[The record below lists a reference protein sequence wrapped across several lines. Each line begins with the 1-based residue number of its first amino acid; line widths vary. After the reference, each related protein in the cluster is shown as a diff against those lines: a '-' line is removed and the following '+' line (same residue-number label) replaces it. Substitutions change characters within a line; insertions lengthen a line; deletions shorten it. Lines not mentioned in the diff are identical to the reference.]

1 MYWNYPQK
9 IKMGNLCR
17 VCCMVCFKYT
27 NYSYTLADSIIRKME
42 SKLKDII
49 LKEVKWGLRSW
60 SISLNRDVYKHYKLS
75 MISKLHRILE
85 DLSFPVLASG
95 GYIED
100 HLAENIS
107 QVLVRGL
114 FDSEYFSTISESYEC
129 LDIPTSSIFFKC
141 PNVIV
146 SDVVLAEFK
155 DFLTKVVNKD
165 SVSEDDKLINISLET
180 EDKAYHQVF
189 DQRIEVKLL
198 ETLNNLSYDILSKII
213 SDVNTRYRNLENREQ
228 NILRENTNFSSI

>member
-1 MYWNYPQK
+1 
-9 IKMGNLCR
+9 MGNLCC

-42 SKLKDII
+42 SKLRDII
-49 LKEVKWGLRSW
+49 MKDVKWSLRSW
-60 SISLNRDVYKHYKLS
+60 SLSLDRDVYKQFKLS
-75 MISKLHRILE
+75 MISRLYRILKN
-85 DLSFPVLASG
+85 LSFPVLASSG
-95 GYIED
+95 FIED

-129 LDIPTSSIFFKC
+129 LDIPTSSIFFRC
-141 PNVIV
+141 PKVSV
-146 SDVVLAEFK
+146 SDPVLAEFK
-155 DFLTKVVNKD
+155 DYLTKVVNGD
-165 SVSEDDKLINISLET
+165 SVSEIDKFVNEDLST

-198 ETLNNLSYDILSKII
+198 ETLNNLDNETLSMII
-213 SDVNTRYRNLENREQ
+213 GNVNTRYRDLENREK

>member
-1 MYWNYPQK
+1 
-9 IKMGNLCR
+9 
-17 VCCMVCFKYT
+17 MVCFKYT

-49 LKEVKWGLRSW
+49 MKEVKWGLRSW
-60 SISLNRDVYKHYKLS
+60 SLSLDRDVYKQYKLS
-75 MISKLHRILE
+75 MISKLYRILK
-85 DLSFPVLASG
+85 DLSFPVLASS

-129 LDIPTSSIFFKC
+129 LDIPTSSIFFRC
-141 PNVIV
+141 PKVSV
-146 SDVVLAEFK
+146 SDPVLAEFK
-155 DFLTKVVNKD
+155 DSLTKVVNGD
-165 SVSEDDKLINISLET
+165 SVSENDKFINIDLST

-198 ETLNNLSYDILSKII
+198 ENLNNLDNETLSMII
-213 SDVNTRYRNLENREQ
+213 GNVNTRYRDLENREK
-228 NILRENTNFSSI
+228 NILRENTNLSSI

>member
-1 MYWNYPQK
+1 
-9 IKMGNLCR
+9 MGNLCC

-42 SKLKDII
+42 SKLSDII

-60 SISLNRDVYKHYKLS
+60 SISLNRDVYKQYKLS
-75 MISKLHRILE
+75 MISKLHRIFK
-85 DLSFPVLASG
+85 DLSFPVLASS

-129 LDIPTSSIFFKC
+129 LDIPTSSIFFRC
-141 PNVIV
+141 PKVSV
-146 SDVVLAEFK
+146 SDPVLAEFK
-155 DFLTKVVNKD
+155 DYLTKVVNGD
-165 SVSEDDKLINISLET
+165 SVSENDKFINIDLST

-198 ETLNNLSYDILSKII
+198 ETLNNLDVGTLSMII
-213 SDVNTRYRNLENREQ
+213 GNVNTRYRDLENREK
-228 NILRENTNFSSI
+228 NILRENTNFSRI

>member
-1 MYWNYPQK
+1 
-9 IKMGNLCR
+9 
-17 VCCMVCFKYT
+17 MVCFKYT

-42 SKLKDII
+42 SKLGDII
-49 LKEVKWGLRSW
+49 LKDVKWGLRSW
-60 SISLNRDVYKHYKLS
+60 SLSLNSDVYKQYKLS
-75 MISKLHRILE
+75 MISKLHRILK
-85 DLSFPVLASG
+85 DLSFPVLASS

-129 LDIPTSSIFFKC
+129 LDIPTSSIFFRC
-141 PNVIV
+141 PKVSV
-146 SDVVLAEFK
+146 SDPVLAEFK
-155 DFLTKVVNKD
+155 DYLTKVVNGD
-165 SVSEDDKLINISLET
+165 SVSENDKFINIDLST

-198 ETLNNLSYDILSKII
+198 ETLNNLDVGTLSMII
-213 SDVNTRYRNLENREQ
+213 GNVNTRYRDLENREK
-228 NILRENTNFSSI
+228 NILRENTNFSRI

>member
-1 MYWNYPQK
+1 
-9 IKMGNLCR
+9 MGNLCC

-42 SKLKDII
+42 SKLGEII
-49 LKEVKWGLRSW
+49 MKETKWGLRSW
-60 SISLNRDVYKHYKLS
+60 SISLNRDVYKQYKLS
-75 MISKLHRILE
+75 MISKLHRIFK

-95 GYIED
+95 GFIED

-129 LDIPTSSIFFKC
+129 LDIPTSSIFFRC
-141 PNVIV
+141 PKVIV
-146 SDVVLAEFK
+146 SDPVLVEFK
-155 DFLTKVVNKD
+155 DSLTKVVNGD
-165 SVSEDDKLINISLET
+165 SVSENDKFINIDLST

-198 ETLNNLSYDILSKII
+198 ETLNNLSNETLSMII
-213 SDVNTRYRNLENREQ
+213 SNVNTRYRDLENREK
-228 NILRENTNFSSI
+228 NILRENTNFSRI

>member
-1 MYWNYPQK
+1 
-9 IKMGNLCR
+9 MGNLCC

-49 LKEVKWGLRSW
+49 MKEVKWGLRSW
-60 SISLNRDVYKHYKLS
+60 SLSLDRDVYKQYKLS
-75 MISKLHRILE
+75 MISKLYRILK
-85 DLSFPVLASG
+85 DLSFPVLASS

-129 LDIPTSSIFFKC
+129 LDIPTSSIFFRC
-141 PNVIV
+141 PKVSV
-146 SDVVLAEFK
+146 SDPVLAEFK
-155 DFLTKVVNKD
+155 DSLTKVVNGD
-165 SVSEDDKLINISLET
+165 SVSENDKFINIDLST

-198 ETLNNLSYDILSKII
+198 ETLNNLDNETLSMII
-213 SDVNTRYRNLENREQ
+213 GNVNTRYRDLENREK

>member
-1 MYWNYPQK
+1 
-9 IKMGNLCR
+9 MGNLCC

-42 SKLKDII
+42 SKLRDII

-60 SISLNRDVYKHYKLS
+60 SISLERDIYNQFKLS
-75 MISKLHRILE
+75 MISKLHRILK

-95 GYIED
+95 GFIED

-129 LDIPTSSIFFKC
+129 LDIPTSSIFFRC
-141 PNVIV
+141 PKVSV
-146 SDVVLAEFK
+146 SDPVLAEFK
-155 DFLTKVVNKD
+155 DSLTKVVNGD
-165 SVSEDDKLINISLET
+165 SVSENDKFINIDFST

-198 ETLNNLSYDILSKII
+198 ETLNNLGNETLSKII
-213 SDVNTRYRNLENREQ
+213 SDVNSRYRDLENREK

>member
-1 MYWNYPQK
+1 
-9 IKMGNLCR
+9 MGNLCC

-42 SKLKDII
+42 SKLGDII
-49 LKEVKWGLRSW
+49 LKDVKWGLRSW
-60 SISLNRDVYKHYKLS
+60 SLSLNSDVYKQYKLS
-75 MISKLHRILE
+75 MISKLHRILK
-85 DLSFPVLASG
+85 DLSFPVLASS

-129 LDIPTSSIFFKC
+129 LDIPTSSIFFRC
-141 PNVIV
+141 PKVSV
-146 SDVVLAEFK
+146 SDPVLAEFK
-155 DFLTKVVNKD
+155 DYLTKVVNGD
-165 SVSEDDKLINISLET
+165 SVSENDKFINIDLST

-198 ETLNNLSYDILSKII
+198 ETLNNLDVGTLSMII
-213 SDVNTRYRNLENREQ
+213 GNVNTRYRDLENREK
-228 NILRENTNFSSI
+228 NILRENTNFSRI

>member
-1 MYWNYPQK
+1 
-9 IKMGNLCR
+9 MGNLCC

-27 NYSYTLADSIIRKME
+27 FYSSSLTDSIIRKMN
-42 SKLKDII
+42 SKMKDII
-49 LKEVKWGLRSW
+49 MKEVKWSLRSW
-60 SISLNRDVYKHYKLS
+60 SINLERDIYNQFKLS
-75 MISKLHRILE
+75 IASKLYGILK

-114 FDSEYFSTISESYEC
+114 FDSNYFSTISESYEC
-129 LDIPTSSIFFKC
+129 LDIPTSSLFFKC
-141 PNVIV
+141 PNVEV
-146 SDVVLAEFK
+146 DSDVLGEFK
-155 DFLTKVVNKD
+155 RYLTSVVNND
-165 SVSEDDKLINISLET
+165 SVSEDDKFINIDLST

-198 ETLNNLSYDILSKII
+198 KTLNNLNNDTLSKII
-213 SDVNTRYRNLENREQ
+213 SNVNSRYRDLENREKNIVKQ
-228 NILRENTNFSSI
+228 NSTNFTKI

>member
-1 MYWNYPQK
+1 
-9 IKMGNLCR
+9 MGNLCC

-49 LKEVKWGLRSW
+49 MKEVKWGLRSW
-60 SISLNRDVYKHYKLS
+60 SLSLDRDVYKQYKLS
-75 MISKLHRILE
+75 MISKLYRILK
-85 DLSFPVLASG
+85 DLSFPVLASS

-129 LDIPTSSIFFKC
+129 LDIPTSSIFFRC
-141 PNVIV
+141 PKVRV
-146 SDVVLAEFK
+146 SDPVLAEFK
-155 DFLTKVVNKD
+155 DSLTKVVNGD
-165 SVSEDDKLINISLET
+165 SVSENDKFINIDLST

-198 ETLNNLSYDILSKII
+198 ETLNNLDNETLSMII
-213 SDVNTRYRNLENREQ
+213 GNVNTRYRDLENREK

>member
-1 MYWNYPQK
+1 
-9 IKMGNLCR
+9 
-17 VCCMVCFKYT
+17 MVCFKYT

-42 SKLKDII
+42 SKLGDII

-60 SISLNRDVYKHYKLS
+60 SLSLNRDVYKQYKLS
-75 MISKLHRILE
+75 MISKLHRILK
-85 DLSFPVLASG
+85 DLSFPVLASS

-129 LDIPTSSIFFKC
+129 LDIPTSSIFFRC
-141 PNVIV
+141 PKVSV
-146 SDVVLAEFK
+146 SDPVLAEFK
-155 DFLTKVVNKD
+155 DSLTKVVNGD
-165 SVSEDDKLINISLET
+165 SVSENDKFINIDLST

-198 ETLNNLSYDILSKII
+198 ETLNNLDNETLSMII
-213 SDVNTRYRNLENREQ
+213 GNVNTRYRDLENREK
-228 NILRENTNFSSI
+228 NILRENTNFSRI

>member
-1 MYWNYPQK
+1 
-9 IKMGNLCR
+9 MGNLCC

-49 LKEVKWGLRSW
+49 MKEVKWGLRSW
-60 SISLNRDVYKHYKLS
+60 SLSLDRDVYKQYKLS
-75 MISKLHRILE
+75 MISKLYRILK
-85 DLSFPVLASG
+85 DLSFPVLASS

-129 LDIPTSSIFFKC
+129 LDIPTSSIFFRC
-141 PNVIV
+141 PKVSV
-146 SDVVLAEFK
+146 SDPVLAEFK
-155 DFLTKVVNKD
+155 DSLTKVVNGD
-165 SVSEDDKLINISLET
+165 SVSENDKFINIDLST

-198 ETLNNLSYDILSKII
+198 ENLNNLDNETLSMII
-213 SDVNTRYRNLENREQ
+213 GNVNTRYRDLENREK
-228 NILRENTNFSSI
+228 NILRENTNLSSI

>member
-1 MYWNYPQK
+1 
-9 IKMGNLCR
+9 MGNLCC

-42 SKLKDII
+42 SKLRDII
-49 LKEVKWGLRSW
+49 MKEVKWGLRCW
-60 SISLNRDVYKHYKLS
+60 SLSLDRDVYKQYKLS
-75 MISKLHRILE
+75 MISKLYRILK
-85 DLSFPVLASG
+85 DLSFPVLASS

-129 LDIPTSSIFFKC
+129 LDIPTSSIFFRC
-141 PNVIV
+141 PKVSV
-146 SDVVLAEFK
+146 SDPVLAEFK
-155 DFLTKVVNKD
+155 DYLTKVVNGD
-165 SVSEDDKLINISLET
+165 SVSENDKFINIDLST

-198 ETLNNLSYDILSKII
+198 ETLNNLDNETLSMII
-213 SDVNTRYRNLENREQ
+213 GNVNTRYRDLENREK

>member
-1 MYWNYPQK
+1 
-9 IKMGNLCR
+9 MGNLCC

-42 SKLKDII
+42 SKLGDII

-60 SISLNRDVYKHYKLS
+60 SLSLNRDVYKQYKLS
-75 MISKLHRILE
+75 MISKLHRILK
-85 DLSFPVLASG
+85 DLSFPVLASS

-129 LDIPTSSIFFKC
+129 LDIPTSSIFFRC
-141 PNVIV
+141 PKVSV
-146 SDVVLAEFK
+146 SDPVLAEFK
-155 DFLTKVVNKD
+155 DYLTKVVNGD
-165 SVSEDDKLINISLET
+165 SVSENDKFINTDLST

-198 ETLNNLSYDILSKII
+198 ETLNNLDNETLSMII
-213 SDVNTRYRNLENREQ
+213 GNVNTRYRDLENREK
-228 NILRENTNFSSI
+228 NILRENTNFSRI

>member
-1 MYWNYPQK
+1 
-9 IKMGNLCR
+9 MGNLCCA
-17 VCCMVCFKYT
+17 CCMVCFKYT
-27 NYSYTLADSIIRKME
+27 FYSNSLADSIIRKMN
-42 SKLKDII
+42 SKLREIIMKETKWSLRGWSVWLESDVYKQFKLSMNSKLYRI
-49 LKEVKWGLRSW
+49 LKE
-60 SISLNRDVYKHYKLS
+60 
-75 MISKLHRILE
+75 
-85 DLSFPVLASG
+85 LSFPVLASG

-146 SDVVLAEFK
+146 SDVVLADFK

-198 ETLNNLSYDILSKII
+198 ETLNNLSNETLSMII
-213 SDVNTRYRNLENREQ
+213 SNVNTRYRDLENREK

>member
-1 MYWNYPQK
+1 
-9 IKMGNLCR
+9 MGNLCC

-42 SKLKDII
+42 SKLGDII

-60 SISLNRDVYKHYKLS
+60 SLSLNSDVYKQYKLS
-75 MISKLHRILE
+75 MISKLHRILK
-85 DLSFPVLASG
+85 DLSFPVLASS

-129 LDIPTSSIFFKC
+129 LDIPTSSLFFRC
-141 PNVIV
+141 PKVSV
-146 SDVVLAEFK
+146 SDPVLAEFK
-155 DFLTKVVNKD
+155 DSLTKVVNGD
-165 SVSEDDKLINISLET
+165 SVSENDKFINIDLST
-180 EDKAYHQVF
+180 EDKAYHKVF

-198 ETLNNLSYDILSKII
+198 ETLNNLDNETLSMII
-213 SDVNTRYRNLENREQ
+213 GNVNTRYRDLENREK
-228 NILRENTNFSSI
+228 NILRENTNFSRI

>member
-1 MYWNYPQK
+1 
-9 IKMGNLCR
+9 
-17 VCCMVCFKYT
+17 MVCFKYT

-42 SKLKDII
+42 SKLRDII
-49 LKEVKWGLRSW
+49 MKEVKWGLRCW
-60 SISLNRDVYKHYKLS
+60 SLSLDRDVYKQYKLS
-75 MISKLHRILE
+75 MISKLYRILK
-85 DLSFPVLASG
+85 DLSFPVLASS

-129 LDIPTSSIFFKC
+129 LDIPTSSIFFRC
-141 PNVIV
+141 PKVSV
-146 SDVVLAEFK
+146 SDPVLAEFK
-155 DFLTKVVNKD
+155 DYLTKVVNGD
-165 SVSEDDKLINISLET
+165 SVSENDKFINIDLST

-198 ETLNNLSYDILSKII
+198 ETLNNLDNETLSMII
-213 SDVNTRYRNLENREQ
+213 GNVNTRYRDLENREK

>member
-1 MYWNYPQK
+1 
-9 IKMGNLCR
+9 
-17 VCCMVCFKYT
+17 
-27 NYSYTLADSIIRKME
+27 ME

-49 LKEVKWGLRSW
+49 MKEVKWGLRSW
-60 SISLNRDVYKHYKLS
+60 SLSLDRDVYKQYKLS
-75 MISKLHRILE
+75 MISKLYRILK
-85 DLSFPVLASG
+85 DLSFPVLASS

-129 LDIPTSSIFFKC
+129 LDIPTSSIFFRC
-141 PNVIV
+141 PKVSV
-146 SDVVLAEFK
+146 SDPVLAEFK
-155 DFLTKVVNKD
+155 DSLTKVVNGD
-165 SVSEDDKLINISLET
+165 SVSENDKFINIDLST

-198 ETLNNLSYDILSKII
+198 ENLNNLDNETLSMII
-213 SDVNTRYRNLENREQ
+213 GNVNTRYRDLENREK
-228 NILRENTNFSSI
+228 NILRENTNLSSI

>member
-1 MYWNYPQK
+1 
-9 IKMGNLCR
+9 MGNLCCA
-17 VCCMVCFKYT
+17 CCMVCFKYT
-27 NYSYTLADSIIRKME
+27 FYSDSLADSIIGKMN
-42 SKLKDII
+42 SKLGDII
-49 LKEVKWGLRSW
+49 MKEVKWTLRGW
-60 SISLNRDVYKHYKLS
+60 SISLDRDVYKQFKLS
-75 MISKLHRILE
+75 MNSKLYRILKK
-85 DLSFPVLASG
+85 LSFPVLASG

-107 QVLVRGL
+107 QLLVRGL

-141 PNVIV
+141 PKVIV
-146 SDVVLAEFK
+146 SDPVLVEFK
-155 DFLTKVVNKD
+155 DYLTKVINKD
-165 SVSEDDKLINISLET
+165 SVSEDDRFININFET

-198 ETLNNLSYDILSKII
+198 VTLNNLSDDILSKII

>member
-1 MYWNYPQK
+1 
-9 IKMGNLCR
+9 MGNLCCA
-17 VCCMVCFKYT
+17 CCMVCFKYT
-27 NYSYTLADSIIRKME
+27 FYSNSLADSIIRKMN
-42 SKLKDII
+42 SKLREII
-49 LKEVKWGLRSW
+49 MKETKWSLRGW
-60 SISLNRDVYKHYKLS
+60 SISLERDIYNQFKLS
-75 MISKLHRILE
+75 MNSKLYRILKE
-85 DLSFPVLASG
+85 LSFPVLVSG

-141 PNVIV
+141 PKVIV
-146 SDVVLAEFK
+146 SDPVLVEFK
-155 DFLTKVVNKD
+155 DSLTKVVNKD

-198 ETLNNLSYDILSKII
+198 ETLNNLGNETLSKII
-213 SDVNTRYRNLENREQ
+213 SDVNSRYRDLENREK
-228 NILRENTNFSSI
+228 NILRENTNFSRI

>member
-1 MYWNYPQK
+1 
-9 IKMGNLCR
+9 MGNLCC

-49 LKEVKWGLRSW
+49 MKEVKWGLRSW
-60 SISLNRDVYKHYKLS
+60 SLSLDRDVYKQYKLS
-75 MISKLHRILE
+75 MISKLYRILK
-85 DLSFPVLASG
+85 DLSFPVLASS

-129 LDIPTSSIFFKC
+129 LDIPTSSIFFRC

-198 ETLNNLSYDILSKII
+198 ETLNNLDIETLSMII
-213 SDVNTRYRNLENREQ
+213 GNVNTRYRDLENREK

>member
-1 MYWNYPQK
+1 
-9 IKMGNLCR
+9 MGNLCC

-42 SKLKDII
+42 SKLGDII
-49 LKEVKWGLRSW
+49 LKDVKWGLRSW
-60 SISLNRDVYKHYKLS
+60 SLSLNSDVYKQYKLS
-75 MISKLHRILE
+75 MISKLHRILK
-85 DLSFPVLASG
+85 DLSFPVLASS

-129 LDIPTSSIFFKC
+129 LDIPTSSIFFRC
-141 PNVIV
+141 PKVSV
-146 SDVVLAEFK
+146 SDPVLAEFN
-155 DFLTKVVNKD
+155 DYLTKVVNGD
-165 SVSEDDKLINISLET
+165 SVSENDKFINIDLST

-198 ETLNNLSYDILSKII
+198 ETLNNLDVGTLSMII
-213 SDVNTRYRNLENREQ
+213 GNVNTRYRDLENREK
-228 NILRENTNFSSI
+228 NILRENTNFSRI

>member
-1 MYWNYPQK
+1 
-9 IKMGNLCR
+9 MGNLCCA
-17 VCCMVCFKYT
+17 CCMVCFKYT
-27 NYSYTLADSIIRKME
+27 FYSNSLADSIIRKMN
-42 SKLKDII
+42 SKLREII
-49 LKEVKWGLRSW
+49 MKETKLSLRGW
-60 SISLNRDVYKHYKLS
+60 SVWLERDVYKQFKLS
-75 MISKLHRILE
+75 MNSKLYRILKE
-85 DLSFPVLASG
+85 LSFPVLASG

-198 ETLNNLSYDILSKII
+198 ETLNNLSNETLSMII
-213 SDVNTRYRNLENREQ
+213 SNVNTRYRDLENREK
-228 NILRENTNFSSI
+228 NILRENTNFSRI